1 MGDIAA
7 SEELSQVVFV
17 VLPASSLPHAPP
29 CRRVVLGSYG
39 NPTAQVDDR
48 VCGGSI
54 HENGCYV
61 KSGRFGYLT

>member
-29 CRRVVLGSYG
+29 CRRVVLGSDG
-39 NPTAQVDDR
+39 NPTGQVDGR
-48 VCGGSI
+48 LCGGGMMLYQKWKVSI
-54 HENGCYV
+54 GI
-61 KSGRFGYLT
+61 